1 MRTKFHAGLL
11 ACVLTMLLGGCSQ
24 KREQAADAE
33 VSGSASDSAA
43 AAPAAPAGSAAP
55 TDAAT
60 QLESA
65 VIVQPSGERR
75 FIRTANVG
83 FLVDDVYRS
92 ALAIEDLVAQYG
104 GFVARNDIQS
114 TVEDVE
120 KRPSGDGKLVELA
133 TYTVRGRLLVRVPSE
148 RTQPFLRALA
158 THVRFLDGRTY
169 EAADAQFQVLRER
182 LAQARHQS
190 AQAAL
195 GDIAADGGKTGERVD
210 AVSARSD
217 AQAQR
222 DEAQIARAELEDR
235 IAFATIDLSMYQ
247 SPQVRRTERLD
258 VDAVVRRDGPGFF
271 ARLGHA
277 LRTGWYGGLDAI
289 VWLSLLWPLWLAV
302 AACVIG
308 VRFWR
313 RRG

>member
-1 MRTKFHAGLL
+1 MRTKLLAGLL
-11 ACVLTMLLGGCSQ
+11 ACALTMLVGACSQ

-33 VSGSASDSAA
+33 AASAASDTA
-43 AAPAAPAGSAAP
+43 AAPAAPADAAAP
-55 TDAAT
+55 MDAAT

-65 VIVQPSGERR
+65 VVVQPSGERR

-104 GFVARNDIQS
+104 GFVAKNDIQS

-120 KRPSGDGKLVELA
+120 TRPSGDGKLVELA

-148 RTQPFLRALA
+148 RTQPFLRALS

-169 EAADAQFQVLRER
+169 EAADAQFLVLRER

-195 GDIAADGGKTGERVD
+195 GQIAAGGGKTGERVD

-222 DEAQIARAELEDR
+222 DEAEVARAELEDR
-235 IAFATIDLSMYQ
+235 IAFATLDLSMYQ

-277 LRTGWYGGLDAI
+277 LRTGWYGGLEAI
-289 VWLSLLWPLWLAV
+289 VWLSLLWPLWLVV
-302 AACVIG
+302 ALCVMG
-308 VRFWR
+308 LRFWR
-313 RRG
+313 RRH